1 MHNHQ
6 RQFDPM
12 EHFKGR
18 IELDGQV
25 RVEHIIGLLQIRTD
39 RAGRTR
45 WQGSFEVPA
54 DFDLDSRRT
63 YRLVLEDGRSGEI
76 LFGDIQPLDG
86 RLVFVGSGPL
96 A

>member
-1 MHNHQ
+1 
-6 RQFDPM
+6 M

-18 IELDGQV
+18 IELDGRV
-25 RVEHIIGLLQIRTD
+25 LVEHIIGLLQIRTD

-45 WQGSFEVPA
+45 WQGSFELSG
-54 DFDLDSRRT
+54 DYDLDSCGT

-76 LFGDIQPLDG
+76 LFADIQPLDG
-86 RLVFVGSGPL
+86 RVVFVGSGPL